1 MWRHPILNL
10 CFVIVVITV
19 LNLRHSVSV
28 FGPTA
33 HGWIETDRD
42 AAQGYA
48 YMSDGE
54 RPMDLRSAASL
65 SRATSFLQDTWHRG
79 MVIKEWLMEYNTAQ
93 WEIFSSSSPAET
105 DLLEARFHVA
115 NAEVFT
121 EAMSENER
129 AIKELIRAETSLQAV
144 QTLVKPNLAP
154 QLTTIRDEVT
164 AAEGLERTKATFTR
178 APFETIK
185 TDLDHLIERV
195 RVSKT

>member
-1 MWRHPILNL
+1 MWRYPILNL
-10 CFVIVVITV
+10 CFVILVITV
-19 LNLRHSVSV
+19 FSLRHSVLV

-33 HGWIETDRD
+33 HGWTETSRD
-42 AAQGYA
+42 PAQG
-48 YMSDGE
+48 GE

-65 SRATSFLQDTWHRG
+65 GQAASFLHDTWRRG

-121 EAMSENER
+121 EAMSENDR
-129 AIKELIRAETSLQAV
+129 AVKELIRAETSLQAV

-154 QLTTIRDEVT
+154 QLTTIRDEIT
-164 AAEGLERTKATFTR
+164 AAESLERTKATFTR

>member
-10 CFVIVVITV
+10 CFVIIVITV

-33 HGWIETDRD
+33 HGWTETDRD

-54 RPMDLRSAASL
+54 LPLGRRSAASL
-65 SRATSFLQDTWHRG
+65 GQAASFLHDTWRRG
-79 MVIKEWLMEYNTAQ
+79 MVIKEWLTEYNTAQ

-121 EAMSENER
+121 EAMSENDR
-129 AIKELIRAETSLQAV
+129 AVKELIRAETSLQAV

-164 AAEGLERTKATFTR
+164 AAESLERSKATFTR

>member
-19 LNLRHSVSV
+19 LNLRHSVIV

-33 HGWIETDRD
+33 HGWTETHRD
-42 AAQGYA
+42 AAQRDA
-48 YMSDGE
+48 DMSDGE
-54 RPMDLRSAASL
+54 LPVGRRSLASL
-65 SRATSFLQDTWHRG
+65 GQAATFLHDTWRRG

-154 QLTTIRDEVT
+154 QLTTIRDEIT
-164 AAEGLERTKATFTR
+164 AAESLERTKATFSR

>member
-19 LNLRHSVSV
+19 LNLRHSVIV

-33 HGWIETDRD
+33 HGWTETHRD
-42 AAQGYA
+42 AAQRDA
-48 YMSDGE
+48 YMSNGE
-54 RPMDLRSAASL
+54 LPMGRRSLASL
-65 SRATSFLQDTWHRG
+65 GHTAAFLQDTWRRG

-164 AAEGLERTKATFTR
+164 AAESLERTKATFTR

>member
-1 MWRHPILNL
+1 
-10 CFVIVVITV
+10 
-19 LNLRHSVSV
+19 
-28 FGPTA
+28 
-33 HGWIETDRD
+33 
-42 AAQGYA
+42 
-48 YMSDGE
+48 MSDGE
-54 RPMDLRSAASL
+54 LPLGRRSAASL
-65 SRATSFLQDTWHRG
+65 GQAASFLHDTWRRG

-121 EAMSENER
+121 EAMSENDR
-129 AIKELIRAETSLQAV
+129 AVKELIRAETSLQAV
-144 QTLVKPNLAP
+144 QTLVKPNLAL

-164 AAEGLERTKATFTR
+164 AAESLERTKATFTR